1 MAQILKKSA
10 KEKGRAAVIFQRLKE
25 AYPDVRCTLDYESP
39 LQLLVMTILAAQC
52 TDARVN
58 IVCKDLFKKYKTPAD
73 FAAAAQ
79 GELEKAIH
87 TCGFFNQKAR
97 AIRESC
103 RILLKEYG
111 GKVPEDMEALLKLPG
126 VGRKIANAVRG
137 ECFGK
142 PGVVVDTHCKRVAHR
157 LGFTRNTDPT
167 RIERDLM
174 ALWKEEH
181 WTRFS
186 HFMVFHGRAVC
197 RARSPQCAECV
208 VADLCPYP
216 QRTGKSK
223 K

>member
-1 MAQILKKSA
+1 MAQVLKKSV
-10 KEKGRAAVIFQRLKE
+10 KEKGRAAVIFQRLKA
-25 AYPDVRCTLDYESP
+25 AYPDVRCTLEYKSP

-58 IVCKDLFKKYKTPAD
+58 IVCRDLFKKYKSPED
-73 FAAAAQ
+73 FATAKT

-87 TCGFFNQKAR
+87 ACGFFNQKAKS
-97 AIRESC
+97 IRKSC
-103 RILLKEYG
+103 QILLDEHEG
-111 GKVPEDMEALLKLPG
+111 EVPDDMEALLKLPG
-126 VGRKIANAVRG
+126 VGRKIANAVCG

-142 PGVVVDTHCKRVAHR
+142 PGVIVDTHCKRVTNR

-174 ALWKEEH
+174 ALWEVKH
-181 WTRFS
+181 WTLFS

-197 RARSPQCAECV
+197 KARSPQCSECM

-216 QRTGKSK
+216 KRKGKSTK
-223 K
+223 